1 MYVLYDFMVQLL
13 FLQYIKL
20 GELMEPGIQEKDILE
35 ETKHTQKKQYT

>member
-1 MYVLYDFMVQLL
+1 MAQLL

-35 ETKHTQKKQYT
+35 VTKSHKKNNQYT